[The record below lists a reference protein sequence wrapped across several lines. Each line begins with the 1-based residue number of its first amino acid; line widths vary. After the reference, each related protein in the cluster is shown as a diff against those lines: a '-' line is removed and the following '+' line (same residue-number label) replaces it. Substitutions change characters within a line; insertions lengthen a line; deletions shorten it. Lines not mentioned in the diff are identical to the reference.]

1 MVIQANKS
9 GIVKP
14 TQTEEEKAL
23 ELSKAADD
31 KKFVEEE
38 IGNEYYTRVK
48 SSDTFYRR
56 KRLILENLEILEN
69 KVKY

>member
-1 MVIQANKS
+1 
-9 GIVKP
+9 
-14 TQTEEEKAL
+14 L